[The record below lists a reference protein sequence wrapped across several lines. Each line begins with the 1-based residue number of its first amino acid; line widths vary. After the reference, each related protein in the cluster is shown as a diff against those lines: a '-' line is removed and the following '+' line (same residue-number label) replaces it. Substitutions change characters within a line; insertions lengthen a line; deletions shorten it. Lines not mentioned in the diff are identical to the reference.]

1 MAILLR
7 LLRWYRRRIAGGSM
21 PWHARLPSAFG
32 GAAVFAGTAVLLAE
46 ERLQGNWSDEP
57 HARDGTALLSQADTI
72 VGAGPAFAVSIILAP
87 ALVIAGIVS
96 TSVEKGGALHLFLMG
111 FGASA
116 LCVFAVNVALTV
128 AGAAAG

>member
-46 ERLQGNWSDEP
+46 EKLHGRWRQEP
-57 HARDGTALLSQADTI
+57 HAGDGTALLSQADTI
-72 VGAGPAFAVSIILAP
+72 VGAGPAFAVTIILAL
-87 ALVIAGIVS
+87 ALVLAGVVS
-96 TSVEKGGALHLFLMG
+96 ASVEQGGPLHLFLMG
-111 FGASA
+111 FATSA
-116 LCVFAVNVALTV
+116 LCVFAVNMALT
-128 AGAAAG
+128 AAGVAAG

>member
-1 MAILLR
+1 MAI
-7 LLRWYRRRIAGGSM
+7 LLRWYRRSFAGGSM

-72 VGAGPAFAVSIILAP
+72 VGAGPAFAVSIILAL

-96 TSVEKGGALHLFLMG
+96 TSVEKGGPLHLFLMG
-111 FGASA
+111 FAASA
-116 LCVFAVNVALTV
+116 LCVFAVNMTLTV
-128 AGAAAG
+128 AGVAAG